1 MTHHTNSISTREFD
15 IFSIDSWVLTFGE
28 NCGPGWSAGH
38 RDKNTPFEK
47 IINSP
52 VVKVTGKDG
61 NLKESVLDTIC
72 RDHDARFAIAE
83 TRPNSAELKAQADA
97 RFIEEIFSNFS
108 SMTTTE
114 QIYSVLAIPAFVVKY
129 LAYDLPSVVISG
141 IGNKIVD
148 LSKKFFSKEEIPK
161 DINVTEQDG
170 TILSCSKDKDGN
182 ITMSC
187 SSDGEK
193 SSLSLDKMMRLTGV
207 NQELK
212 NKDGEIYETTDISIN
227 PNTNISEISHSTNGD
242 IDLNGVIIGK
252 INKKNL
258 EQFDELFE
266 NSKIFDHVQT
276 DTNETDFSHQD
287 KSPEIV
293 KASSL
298 LNGLHIELKDQTA
311 DDLDGWFE
319 AAEAIRL
326 QAYHWDTVTKDL
338 NNLWL
343 FGNDNT
349 LAGYDLQAVME
360 ANHVEWT
367 PDFTSWNF
375 TDSLPLP
382 DQTQFSLNDANAF
395 EFSLSDVDLG
405 IDTSTAGG
413 MYFNSGES
421 MFWDEDSFS
430 SQSWSNSFIDPL
442 VIKISDGAVHTTNLQ
457 GSSVMFDMQ
466 ANGHKV
472 RTGWITPDHAFLV
485 RDRNHNGVID
495 DSSEMFSDRTSRTAS
510 TGFAALAQLDSN
522 RNGWVDFRDKMFKD
536 LLLWTDI
543 NIDGVTQKG
552 ELRTLAEFGIDY
564 FVVAKPTAKNVY
576 DNGNLILNTNSYH
589 GGNKYGFYSHQ
600 IAEVLFNF
608 GDSKPVTSIYI
619 SDQATAIRTEEGKT
633 IQVLADKASQTI
645 NASMSGINL
654 LVGGKGDILNAGNS
668 RQSMLVGN
676 GGTTMN
682 GNAGSTHFV
691 VNGIGNIVNTGAG
704 DSFIQVN
711 GDTNTVNAAKGNVQI
726 EVDGSRNKI
735 TIGSGDTVNLGG
747 TGNTLTAA
755 GNTKDNQVTV
765 SGLKQVLNLS
775 NADIA
780 VQKDASI
787 TLNGKNNDITMEGS
801 STLSGAASGGTLMV
815 WGEDN
820 VATLSGAFIGL
831 SQGAALQLTGQNDKV
846 VMAGDAKFVLKGS
859 ATGDIVN
866 VFGEDNQVTMAG
878 GTVRMAKDSALEVSG
893 GSNAIAMLGD
903 GDLRARDKG
912 QRVEVYGD
920 GNHAFINGS
929 TITKHGTATITVE
942 GTADTVR
949 ATANRADQILK
960 EQQTLASTLK
970 SMGAIWDS
978 YDQLVDVSLSQEW
991 RELEP
996 EPVASAATNF
1006 IGASA
1011 VFGADAASPEA
1022 MNALV
1027 GLVANASSAANAASA
1042 AIQASSL
1049 ISRSMASAQNATAV
1063 FS

>member
-1 MTHHTNSISTREFD
+1 MPSQNDSIALRGLS
-15 IFSIDSWVLTFGE
+15 IFSIQSLVPTYG
-28 NCGPGWSAGH
+28 NYCGPGWTAGTRDAVDLATLERISPISITLSNGSTKVSALDNQCRIHDRNYMLAAGQ
-38 RDKNTPFEK
+38 KNE
-47 IINSP
+47 
-52 VVKVTGKDG
+52 
-61 NLKESVLDTIC
+61 
-72 RDHDARFAIAE
+72 
-83 TRPNSAELKAQADA
+83 AELIAQADLQ
-97 RFIEEIFSNFS
+97 FIKGIAANYDSLTSIEKYYASI
-108 SMTTTE
+108 
-114 QIYSVLAIPAFVVKY
+114 AIPAFSAKYFFYDSPSFLMSSLKSKISEAINDFNKKSDAQKEVTYTDPEGNTGSYVK
-129 LAYDLPSVVISG
+129 
-141 IGNKIVD
+141 
-148 LSKKFFSKEEIPK
+148 K
-161 DINVTEQDG
+161 DDG
-170 TILSCSKDKDGN
+170 TRIVSYSNQEEKQE
-182 ITMSC
+182 IT
-187 SSDGEK
+187 
-193 SSLSLDKMMRLTGV
+193 LDEAMRLTGAH
-207 NQELK
+207 QELFDQYGQLTDEIEFDI
-212 NKDGEIYETTDISIN
+212 NNFNEITEITYRSGGEIEA
-227 PNTNISEISHSTNGD
+227 E
-242 IDLNGVIIGK
+242 GVIIGK
-252 INKKNL
+252 INQKKV
-258 EQFDELFE
+258 EQFVDLADASNADIEKF
-266 NSKIFDHVQT
+266 NSSP
-276 DTNETDFSHQD
+276 NEAFLPNSEV
-287 KSPEIV
+287 SALNM

-298 LNGLHIELKDQTA
+298 LDSFDINVNDNARLEINQWF
-311 DDLDGWFE
+311 DD
-319 AAEAIRL
+319 AEAIRL

-338 NNLWL
+338 SNLWF

-349 LAGYDLQAVME
+349 LAAYDLQAVME
-360 ANHVEWT
+360 ANHVEWA

-633 IQVLADKASQTI
+633 IQVLADKVSQTI

-893 GSNAIAMLGD
+893 GSNAITMLGD

-920 GNHAFINGS
+920 GNHAVINGS
-929 TITKHGTATITVE
+929 TITKHGTTTITVE